1 MNSTARILVAHHNG
15 VAWLRIEGRG
25 SFQNSCELR
34 KYADERL
41 KRGDQV
47 VLIDLEECEYMDS
60 TFMGT
65 LTGIAC
71 RLEADCGSDD
81 SNPSSALPV
90 PRMEIVNPSDRAREL
105 LENLGLD
112 EILRIHAGTEPVN
125 GMDWACVR
133 GVMAEQLFPE
143 SFVDIGEMKRKKA
156 ECMLEAHKAL
166 AATSSQNDVRFRDV
180 ICLVERELEKAHP

>member
-1 MNSTARILVAHHNG
+1 MNSIARILVAHHNG

-34 KYADERL
+34 KYADDRL
-41 KRGDQV
+41 AQGDGV
-47 VLIDLEECEYMDS
+47 VLVDLEDCTYMDS

-71 RLEADCGSDD
+71 RLEADREPGEGTT
-81 SNPSSALPV
+81 

-112 EILRIHAGTEPVN
+112 EILRIHPGDEEVN
-125 GMDWACVR
+125 GMDWAGVR

-143 SFVDIGEMKRKKA
+143 AFEEAGETKRVKA

-166 AATSSQNDVRFRDV
+166 AATSKQNDVRFRDV
-180 ICLVERELEKAHP
+180 ICLVERELQKAHP